1 MFLQYGQLLSQHFLA
16 LVKKETDINL
26 LQQKCSETK
35 IPLVDII
42 IIKES
47 NMLESIFIK
56 LIHFFCKTTFL
67 EKGLTLIL
75 NFL

>member
-1 MFLQYGQLLSQHFLA
+1 
-16 LVKKETDINL
+16 VKKETDINL
-26 LQQKCSETK
+26 LLQKCSETK

-56 LIHFFCKTTFL
+56 LIHFFQFDFK
-67 EKGLTLIL
+67 KWQNPLT
-75 NFL
+75 NFLKSGQSYTLNPQVNNLVF